1 MRITITL
8 TAEQWARFTVS
19 CGRSLVTEI
28 PHAVVA
34 KSLFLRGL
42 KLEEDIADEAIPFY
56 AESPGRKV
64 RGKRTMTKTRRVKR

>member
-42 KLEEDIADEAIPFY
+42 KLEEDIADESIP
-56 AESPGRKV
+56 ARKHVGARKV
-64 RGKRTMTKTRRVKR
+64 DGKRTMSKTGMVKR